1 MKLWI
6 VGSIIFL
13 SSIAH
18 ASFIIEPN
26 ENDQACSLAKR
37 DLLATDKNQSLSTPV
52 LQRDNERR
60 CKYQRNDYRI
70 SRDSEVGCALNK
82 NRILS
87 KSRNQSNCF

>member
-6 VGSIIFL
+6 VGSVIFL

-37 DLLATDKNQSLSTPV
+37 DLLTVDKKKPSPNL
-52 LQRDNERR
+52 RYR
-60 CKYQRNDYRI
+60 KIMNDDANI
-70 SRDSEVGCALNK
+70 
-82 NRILS
+82 
-87 KSRNQSNCF
+87 KSMIIGHTGITK

>member
-6 VGSIIFL
+6 VSSVIFF
-13 SSIAH
+13 SSVVH

-52 LQRDNERR
+52 LLRDNERR
-60 CKYQRNDYRI
+60 CKYQRNDYRM
-70 SRDSEVGCALNK
+70 SRDSEVGCAVNK

-87 KSRNQSNCF
+87 K

>member
-6 VGSIIFL
+6 VSSVIFF
-13 SSIAH
+13 SSVVH

-26 ENDQACSLAKR
+26 ENDQACSLAER

-60 CKYQRNDYRI
+60 CKYQRNDYRM
-70 SRDSEVGCALNK
+70 SRDSEVGCAVNK

-87 KSRNQSNCF
+87 K

>member
-6 VGSIIFL
+6 VGSVIFL

-37 DLLATDKNQSLSTPV
+37 DLLTVDKKTLPPTFV
-52 LQRDNERR
+52 TE
-60 CKYQRNDYRI
+60 K
-70 SRDSEVGCALNK
+70 
-82 NRILS
+82 
-87 KSRNQSNCF
+87 